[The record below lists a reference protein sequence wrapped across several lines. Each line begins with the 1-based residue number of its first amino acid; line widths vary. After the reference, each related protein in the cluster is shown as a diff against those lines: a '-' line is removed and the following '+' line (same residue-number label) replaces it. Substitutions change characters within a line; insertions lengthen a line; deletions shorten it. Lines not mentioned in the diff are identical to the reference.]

1 MQNEAYDYMSNLLQ
15 WRKTSEAARRG
26 AMKHFSPNNGLYLY
40 KRYTDDAAEQV
51 VVAMNGTDSPIE
63 VDMSRYAETI
73 VPGSKWRNVLTGEVI
88 TLVPEN
94 GAKVTFPAHAAFVLA
109 PAE

>member
-1 MQNEAYDYMSNLLQ
+1 M
-15 WRKTSEAARRG
+15 
-26 AMKHFSPNNGLYLY
+26 Y
-40 KRYTDDAAEQV
+40 KRYTDDAAKQV

-94 GAKVTFPAHAAFVLA
+94 GAKVTFPARAAFVLA